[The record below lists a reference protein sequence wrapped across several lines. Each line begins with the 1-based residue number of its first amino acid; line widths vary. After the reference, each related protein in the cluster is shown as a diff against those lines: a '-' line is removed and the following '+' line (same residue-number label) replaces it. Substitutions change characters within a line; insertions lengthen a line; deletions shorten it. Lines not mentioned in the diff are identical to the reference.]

1 MTRCVLIIFAWLFL
15 GATANAADKIRI
27 GYPDF
32 NSSTFTLPL
41 AHLRGFFQEEG
52 CKRS

>member
-1 MTRCVLIIFAWLFL
+1 MKNGLLGLLVFL
-15 GATANAADKIRI
+15 SLPVSLHAADKIRI

-41 AHLRGFFQEEG
+41 AHLPVSFRKKG
-52 CKRS
+52 CRRS

>member
-1 MTRCVLIIFAWLFL
+1 MKTTLLALSMFFVLQTSVHAL
-15 GATANAADKIRI
+15 DKIRI

-41 AHLRGFFQEEG
+41 AQIRGFFKEEG
-52 CKRS
+52 LQAE